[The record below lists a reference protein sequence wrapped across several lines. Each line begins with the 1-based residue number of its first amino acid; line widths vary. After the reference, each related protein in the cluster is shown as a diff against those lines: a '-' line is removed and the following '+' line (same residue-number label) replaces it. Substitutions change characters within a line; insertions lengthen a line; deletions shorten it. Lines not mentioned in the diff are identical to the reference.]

1 LLDGHIPEWPNELCG
16 NLDPRLEQATS
27 AEIKSQWGQYTH
39 VPSKRM
45 FDEDET
51 PKGRATTSPPES
63 PSLATA
69 NKSGF
74 TSFKTAMSVEDKR
87 IFDEFHKNEIRRN
100 RHCIIDAHTR
110 RRYAKDDPDSTNLHN
125 NRTFSQAERFATSDK
140 GKRKDELGPGEYGVH
155 DNHPEWAKPEP
166 CLVVKP
172 AGVGITIT
180 VKEHHVGKRISIL
193 TPSDPFK
200 SGQYELA
207 VKEVLKGGS
216 VDESGKELSQNDV
229 ILKVDGE
236 PVTDLHQC
244 RRKLMGEPGTRVTIL
259 YRHKD
264 PKSGENMKLKHTFVR
279 KYIGKNRDRTAE
291 AALTEVHPVPGRYM
305 GVGLEAPRFDDR
317 DVLTEEQETE
327 VLKMFEQ
334 LQDDLAAPNRDEMFQ
349 GSPFILPKDPGI
361 KRVTD
366 RMHQAF
372 PEWSAELSRPTAI
385 LRVLKKHG
393 KLQQTYSDV
402 RDNPHVAPGSYSP
415 KRTAAHNWTLD
426 GKIAQPTVTY
436 ASAAGPKMMALP
448 EKKEEAEPKHED
460 LQQEAAQIVI
470 GRPLAP
476 GEFDRLPAWK
486 QRKMKDIMAAMDK
499 RDDTGPGP
507 AQYAIDYQK
516 IGHQLKGATIA
527 KKHDSK
533 GASTQETPG
542 PNHYNVVR
550 DGLEL
555 PGDFKDKKGNV
566 VVYRDIVGPVK
577 DHADET
583 PDFCIKPGSFSSAC
597 HPIRKT
603 AFTNAP
609 SVSIATREAWEK
621 LGNHETQQEYHIET
635 KQWREAVPGPG
646 SYATPKPHS
655 SRAVRMHGREAIEK
669 ENARKSGAYDPHSK
683 SYVNSVPGP
692 AAYMPLVLKNGSS
705 LEHGKDGPNVIVGI
719 RLDKKKEEFETPGPG
734 CYTVPSCFDE
744 TDFNL
749 SKGTKG
755 GPHNHGWM
763 GERPPPPKRST
774 AESWPGPGEYDTRG
788 YDAIGTDL
796 VSIGAATR
804 AMYGMTATEAI
815 RPDKKKQAEE
825 TQVRPVLNYSA
836 MNKAIEGLKHRLGE
850 IFLTVYDAFA
860 YFDVDG
866 DWGISECEFRR
877 MLKELKIEIDDAN
890 LGLIVR
896 RMDVVSDGSIDPK
909 EFIQAL
915 RWHPSMYKKFADEEK
930 AMRQAASARPM
941 ILKNAML
948 KVAELQVEK
957 QMLKERQKKRSSQS
971 PSKVVTNL
979 VRTYMLLLICHTH
992 VKRTY
997 QCDWK
1002 RMYAFFPLATCCD
1015 ADGCFL
1021 CRRFGPTDR
1030 SQRGQT

>member
-1 LLDGHIPEWPNELCG
+1 MLDGHIPEWPNELCG
-16 NLDPRLEQATS
+16 NLDPRLEQATA

-39 VPSKRM
+39 VPSKRV

-69 NKSGF
+69 SKISGF

-100 RHCIIDAHTR
+100 RYCIIDAHTR
-110 RRYAKDDPDSTNLHN
+110 RRYAKDDPDSSNLHK
-125 NRTFSQAERFATSDK
+125 NRTFSQAERFPKSDELK
-140 GKRKDELGPGEYGVH
+140 TKDALGPGEYGVH
-155 DNHPEWAKPEP
+155 DNHPEWSKLEP

-172 AGVGITIT
+172 AGVGITLT
-180 VKEHHVGKRISIL
+180 VKEHHVGNRVSL
-193 TPSDPFK
+193 SNPSDPYK

-236 PVTDLHQC
+236 PVTDLYQC
-244 RRKLMGEPGTRVTIL
+244 RRKLMGEPGTRVTIF
-259 YRHKD
+259 YKHKD
-264 PKSGENMKLKHTFVR
+264 PKSGESMKFKHTFVR
-279 KYIGKNRDRTAE
+279 KYIGKNRDRTGE

-305 GVGLEAPRFDDR
+305 GVGLEAPRFDER
-317 DVLTEEQETE
+317 DVLTEEQEAE
-327 VLKMFEQ
+327 VLKMFEH

-361 KRVTD
+361 KRITD

-436 ASAAGPKMMALP
+436 ASAASPKMVALS
-448 EKKEEAEPKHED
+448 EKKEDAEPKHEN

-470 GRPLAP
+470 GRALAP

-507 AQYAIDYQK
+507 AQYSIEHPESIAKPRMSYQK
-516 IGHQLKGATIA
+516 IGHHLKGATIA
-527 KKHDSK
+527 PKHESK

-583 PDFCIKPGSFSSAC
+583 PDFCIKPGSFSSAG

-609 SVSIATREAWEK
+609 CVSIATREAWEK
-621 LGNHETQQEYHIET
+621 LGNHEAQQEYHMET

-646 SYATPKPHS
+646 TYAIPKPHS
-655 SRAVRMHGREAIEK
+655 SRAVRVHGREAIEK
-669 ENARKSGAYDPHSK
+669 ENARKSGVYDPQSK

-692 AAYMPLVLKNGSS
+692 AAYMPSLLKNGSS
-705 LEHGKDGPNVIVGI
+705 LEHGKDGPNVTVGI

-734 CYTVPSCFDE
+734 YYTVPSCFDE

-763 GERPPPPKRST
+763 GERPPAPKK
-774 AESWPGPGEYDTRG
+774 AESRPGPGEYDTRG

-815 RPDKKKQAEE
+815 RPDKKKQAQE

-836 MNKAIEGLKHRLGE
+836 MNKAIEELKQMLGE

-866 DWGISECEFRR
+866 DWGISEGEFRR
-877 MLKELKIEIDDAN
+877 MLKELNIEIDDAN

-915 RWHPSMYKKFADEEK
+915 RWHPSMYKKFADEEN
-930 AMRQAASARPM
+930 AMRQAAMARPM

-948 KVAELQVEK
+948 KVAELRVEK
-957 QMLKERQKKRSSQS
+957 QALKERQKNRSSLGLDGRHS
-971 PSKVVTNL
+971 PRKVVTNL
-979 VRTYMLLLICHTH
+979 VRTYMVHLICATH
-992 VKRTY
+992 ACQTHISV
-997 QCDWK
+997 
-1002 RMYAFFPLATCCD
+1002 
-1015 ADGCFL
+1015 
-1021 CRRFGPTDR
+1021 RFEAYVRLFSLGHML
-1030 SQRGQT
+1030 